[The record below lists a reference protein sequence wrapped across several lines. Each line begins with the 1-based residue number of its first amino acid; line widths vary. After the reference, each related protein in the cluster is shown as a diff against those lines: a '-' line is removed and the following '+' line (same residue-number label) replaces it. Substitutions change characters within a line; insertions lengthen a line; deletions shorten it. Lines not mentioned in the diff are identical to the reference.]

1 MDLADLLGD
10 NSSQSYKEKKAS
22 GKKSDFLN
30 VLQKSRSGFSPD
42 VKNTNTSKQSL
53 YSGNFGPS
61 GNNIPSNINTNIIN
75 TVNNVNTV
83 NTNNS
88 NISGEDVISI
98 IKNTIFFYTF

>member
-30 VLQKSRSGFSPD
+30 VLQKSRSGLTPD
-42 VKNTNTSKQSL
+42 IKNTNTSMNSQSL

-61 GNNIPSNINTNIIN
+61 GNNITSNINTNIN
-75 TVNNVNTV
+75 TM

-88 NISGEDVISI
+88 NVSGEDVISI
-98 IKNTIFFYTF
+98 I